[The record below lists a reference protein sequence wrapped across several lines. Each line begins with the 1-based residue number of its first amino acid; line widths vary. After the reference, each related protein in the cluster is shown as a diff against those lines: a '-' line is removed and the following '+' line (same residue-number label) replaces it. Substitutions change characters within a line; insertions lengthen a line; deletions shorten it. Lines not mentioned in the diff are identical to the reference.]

1 MNGRWGLVFSMIPLW
16 RSVVGHGMS
25 EGSVFFALFSNV
37 FFSALLSIVITRCL
51 LLPSQEAG
59 SF

>member
-1 MNGRWGLVFSMIPLW
+1 MGVGDWVFSMIPLW
-16 RSVVGHGMS
+16 RLVVGHGMS
-25 EGSVFFALFSNV
+25 GGPGFLLFFPMCFFFALH
-37 FFSALLSIVITRCL
+37 SIVITRCL